1 MNEREQHIV
10 VTTPHTR
17 KMYAAAAIWWLEQKK
32 KKSTI
37 LARNSN
43 KKIKLYYASGTWY
56 ANRRRKI
63 KENFRWKPFCDGPHQ
78 TWEILIFIFPHTIC
92 SNDAWFKPFCS
103 TRAFMW
109 ISCILRRVCEVS
121 CFCST
126 QRRHRRTSTHFMLNE
141 KSKCGKLSMPSYVAG
156 MWPLDA
162 AISATG
168 SRVKMKR
175 NRPRKN
181 WLDGRKFCMAAHEN
195 FQYDDRRVCVWCG
208 APNKPT
214 PRKIEFFMGN
224 TDRILWMGNEKSSR
238 RWRRQFMEAQIW
250 LTWIKSPTK
259 FGLKKH
265 TKNTFSIS
273 VWTRQIYTR
282 TSIRLAAERLNILHF
297 DSFVNNRNDFA
308 AATLR
313 WEFPERI
320 TQRAAAAA
328 ATHLLS
334 FALVLTHLHVNAGAK
349 RTA

>member
-1 MNEREQHIV
+1 MKWPSPFCPLFTININV
-10 VTTPHTR
+10 KWNKYFTWTSASNTSSSHTR
-17 KMYAAAAIWWLEQKK
+17 KMYAAAAAAIWWLEQKKK

-78 TWEILIFIFPHTIC
+78 TWEIFIFIFPHTIC

-126 QRRHRRTSTHFMLNE
+126 QRRNRRTSTHFMLNE
-141 KSKCGKLSMPSYVAG
+141 KSKCGKLSMPSYVAR
-156 MWPLDA
+156 MWPLNA

-181 WLDGRKFCMAAHEN
+181 WLDDRKFCMAAHEN
-195 FQYDDRRVCVWCG
+195 FQYDDRRVCVV
-208 APNKPT
+208 
-214 PRKIEFFMGN
+214 
-224 TDRILWMGNEKSSR
+224 R
-238 RWRRQFMEAQIW
+238 RAEQTHATEN
-250 LTWIKSPTK
+250 WIFYGKYGS
-259 FGLKKH
+259 
-265 TKNTFSIS
+265 N
-273 VWTRQIYTR
+273 
-282 TSIRLAAERLNILHF
+282 
-297 DSFVNNRNDFA
+297 FVNGQWKKF
-308 AATLR
+308 
-313 WEFPERI
+313 
-320 TQRAAAAA
+320 
-328 ATHLLS
+328 
-334 FALVLTHLHVNAGAK
+334 
-349 RTA
+349 